1 MVASS
6 SRVKRLVVES
16 IDQLPAPLDCGATSG
31 GDSSAAVFPFSRL
44 ENGGFGGEVAMKNV
58 PGVGAT
64 PGPSQ

>member
-1 MVASS
+1 MLRAFLHTFS
-6 SRVKRLVVES
+6 KNTL
-16 IDQLPAPLDCGATSG
+16 CTWGGATSG